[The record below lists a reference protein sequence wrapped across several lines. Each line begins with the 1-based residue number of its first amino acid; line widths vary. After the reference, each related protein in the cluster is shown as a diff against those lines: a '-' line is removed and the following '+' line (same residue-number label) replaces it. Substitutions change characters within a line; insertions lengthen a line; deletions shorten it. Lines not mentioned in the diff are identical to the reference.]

1 MSRRWRADEKTATK
15 TLPKTNQLCWRGD
28 ALPAPLTTTAVADP
42 HPRREVTVLTVNN
55 GQEVLVDLQGEGRA
69 VRLACIQAPLAEQKP
84 WAERATA
91 QLRRSLQ
98 PGSIVALELRARDV
112 YGRVVARLI
121 NNGADVAAPLLR
133 QGAVFAYDGYLGQC
147 NDLDY
152 DRFESTAKTA
162 QLGIW
167 SVPGG
172 IKRPWNLIEA
182 SGGRLAP

>member
-1 MSRRWRADEKTATK
+1 MLWPS
-15 TLPKTNQLCWRGD
+15 L
-28 ALPAPLTTTAVADP
+28 LTTTAVADP

>member
-1 MSRRWRADEKTATK
+1 MGRLQTKLIPRAISCAGSVI
-15 TLPKTNQLCWRGD
+15 LWP
-28 ALPAPLTTTAVADP
+28 ALLTTTAVADP

-69 VRLACIQAPLAEQKP
+69 VRLACIQAPLAEQEL

-121 NNGADVAAPLLR
+121 NDGADVAAPLLR

-152 DRFESTAKTA
+152 DRFESTAKA
-162 QLGIW
+162 AKLGIW

-172 IKRPWNLIEA
+172 IERPWNLIEA

>member
-1 MSRRWRADEKTATK
+1 MRR
-15 TLPKTNQLCWRGD
+15 LQPKLFPRPISFAGAVMLWPV
-28 ALPAPLTTTAVADP
+28 LLTTTAVADP

-98 PGSIVALELRARDV
+98 PGSIVALELRSRDV

-133 QGAVFAYDGYLGQC
+133 QGAVFAYNGYLGQC

>member
-1 MSRRWRADEKTATK
+1 M
-15 TLPKTNQLCWRGD
+15 L
-28 ALPAPLTTTAVADP
+28 
-42 HPRREVTVLTVNN
+42 
-55 GQEVLVDLQGEGRA
+55 
-69 VRLACIQAPLAEQKP
+69 QKP